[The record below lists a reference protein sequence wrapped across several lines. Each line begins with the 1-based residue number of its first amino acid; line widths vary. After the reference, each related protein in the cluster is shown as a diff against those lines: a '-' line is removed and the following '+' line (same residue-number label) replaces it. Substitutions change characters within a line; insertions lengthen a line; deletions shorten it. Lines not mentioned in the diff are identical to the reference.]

1 MSRMNPRTICR
12 STIQAILGHF
22 SVNATAPAG
31 FRCPFWKRR
40 GAEKQRI
47 AEKDSNLFYL
57 CVFSFPPSSAF
68 PKAEPIPFKNHA
80 LCN

>member
-1 MSRMNPRTICR
+1 MHHLFSLSR
-12 STIQAILGHF
+12 ILVAVFLTLLGERHR
-22 SVNATAPAG
+22 PAG

-68 PKAEPIPFKNHA
+68 PKAEPIPFKNNA